1 MRILPNVLCVTC
13 LLVASPLL
21 AQGSRR
27 ATANPVGCYRASPA
41 LTYSA
46 YGQPESGDSSWA
58 YVSLTADKKARRPML
73 QPSRDAGSE
82 WSQSRDTLKLRLHD
96 MLVGWDLTLTATESG
111 WRGRGRY
118 LTDVIVAGEKSFLR
132 DFALTRMSCTDV
144 PPPLPAPAREPS
156 AERWAEFT
164 KQFQAYV
171 DSDRVVGATALLVRD
186 GRVIGRYDTGFQNQ
200 SANVRVDSQTIY
212 HWGSITKALTAISIM
227 QLRDRGKLSL
237 DDKIVRWVPE
247 LRQVHDPYG
256 MVDSIT
262 LRMLLS
268 HTAGF
273 QGPTWPYGNNQPWE
287 PFEPTTWNQL
297 VAMMPYQQLVFRP
310 GERYGYS
317 NPGFVY
323 LARVIEAISGDP
335 WDAYVHKNIFAPL
348 NLDRSYFRATPYFLE
363 SRRSHNY
370 YVRRDSVSGSKLVD
384 NGAEFDPGITSPN
397 GAWNAPASD
406 LVKYVAFLTNSFA
419 PGANIQRYE
428 AVLSRASL
436 VEMWTPVKPMSQ
448 GYEAGQSQAMGLSF
462 FVLDRDGRRV
472 LGHTGSQAGFRS
484 FFYFEPRS
492 RNAIIVAFNTTN
504 YVAPASQLQRA
515 LTESALKLI
524 TGQ

>member
-1 MRILPNVLCVTC
+1 MRIVLNAIGV
-13 LLVASPLL
+13 LLVAMPLI

-27 ATANPVGCYRASPA
+27 ATSNPVGCYRATPA

-46 YGQPESGDSSWA
+46 YGSPESGDSSWA
-58 YVSLTADKKARRPML
+58 YVSLTADGKARRPML
-73 QPSRDAGSE
+73 QPSRDAASK
-82 WSQSRDTLKLRLHD
+82 WSQRRDTLLVRVHD
-96 MLVGWDLTLTATESG
+96 MLVGWDLTLSATESG

-118 LTDVIVAGEKSFLR
+118 LTDVIGGDPIVRE
-132 DFALTRMSCTDV
+132 FALKRMACSDLPPA
-144 PPPLPAPAREPS
+144 PPPPAREPS

-164 KQFQAYV
+164 KQFQSYV
-171 DSDRVVGATALLVRD
+171 DSDKVVGATALLVRD
-186 GRVIGRYDTGFQNQ
+186 GRVIGRYDTGFQDQ
-200 SANVRVDSQTIY
+200 AANVRVDSQTIY

-237 DDKIVRWVPE
+237 DDRIIRWVPE
-247 LRQVHDPYG
+247 LRQMHDPYG
-256 MVDSIT
+256 MIDSIT
-262 LRMLLS
+262 IRMLLS
-268 HTAGF
+268 HTGGF
-273 QGPTWPYGNNQPWE
+273 QNPTWPYGNNQPWE

-335 WDAYVHKNIFAPL
+335 WDAYVQKNIFAPL
-348 NLDRSYFRATPYFLE
+348 NLDRSYFRATPYFLA
-363 SRRSHNY
+363 SHRSHNY
-370 YVRRDSVSGSKLVD
+370 YLRRDSVVGSRLVD

-397 GAWNAPASD
+397 GAWNAPSSD

-448 GYEAGQSQAMGLSF
+448 GYESGQNQWMGLSF
-462 FVLDRDGRRV
+462 FILDRDGRRI

-504 YVAPASQLQRA
+504 YVAPASSLQRA
-515 LTESALKLI
+515 LTDAALRLVA
-524 TGQ
+524 GQ